1 MTQTSRITSDVNR
14 AVEVLNHGGIIGLPT
29 ETVYG
34 LAALAEDRD
43 AVTRV
48 FTTKGRPTTH
58 PLIVHLGTEV
68 NVHDWGFF
76 DANAQLLADTYWPG
90 PLTLLVPRTA
100 RVPDWVTGGRD
111 TVAIRIP
118 SHPMTQEL
126 LNKVGTGV
134 VAPSANRFGK
144 VSPTTA
150 QHVANDLGDD
160 VDLILDGGSC
170 EVGVESTIVECI
182 NGDVRILRPGKIGI
196 ADILHVVTVSTTPDS
211 EESRA
216 PGMLASHYAPHA
228 EVRLFDSLDIATT
241 TVSELQIQGLRA
253 YLLHHA
259 NMDEY
264 AATMYSELRDAD
276 SHGIQIVCAVLPP
289 DEGVG
294 VAIRDRLQKAAYR

>member
-14 AVEVLNHGGIIGLPT
+14 AVEVLKRGGIIGLPT

-68 NVHDWGFF
+68 NVHDWGVF

-90 PLTLLVPRTA
+90 PLTLLVQRTS

-150 QHVANDLGDD
+150 QHVANDLGGD

-241 TVSELQIQGLRA
+241 TVSELQEKGLRV
-253 YLLHHA
+253 YLLYHT
-259 NMDEY
+259 NMNEY

-276 SHGIQIVCAVLPP
+276 IHGIQIVCAVLPP

-294 VAIRDRLQKAAYR
+294 TAIRDRLQKAAHR